1 MPAVTRS
8 WPGPQDLGEPPMVA
22 PGEGD
27 TRVVGRVLFEVDPPR
42 PLVQR
47 VEVAGRLVL
56 PTGVGHERPARPQ
69 GVKQGT
75 HDGLRAANHVPARAR
90 TSCNG
95 PSAPRQA
102 PTRGSLDPERA
113 TSVPPPWP
121 IR

>member
-1 MPAVTRS
+1 MA
-8 WPGPQDLGEPPMVA
+8 A

-47 VEVAGRLVL
+47 VEVARRLVL

-75 HDGLRAANHVPARAR
+75 HDGLRAANHVPERGHPAMDHQRPAR
-90 TSCNG
+90 
-95 PSAPRQA
+95 PQ
-102 PTRGSLDPERA
+102 PE
-113 TSVPPPWP
+113 VL
-121 IR
+121 